1 MLILSFGEFDNE
13 FGNDNE
19 PMSNIRIKDYRYFFL
34 GEYVDLGSNE
44 RIQEYDESYCGAYCL
59 YMIYLIDMGFR
70 IKRALDILVN
80 QVKCP
85 DGYKKCQ
92 CFGCKAKGKLE
103 VNDNVNDNGNDNEN
117 DNDIDIDN
125 GNGNGN
131 CNQGTCL
138 PSHEQSSFSD
148 GKQETH
154 NDDDDKYI
162 SIFSE
167 RTPSVARQRG
177 TSLAS
182 QPNKEIN
189 LVHKMVV
196 DVDVEGPLP

>member
-1 MLILSFGEFDNE
+1 
-13 FGNDNE
+13 
-19 PMSNIRIKDYRYFFL
+19 
-34 GEYVDLGSNE
+34 
-44 RIQEYDESYCGAYCL
+44 
-59 YMIYLIDMGFR
+59 MIYLIDIGFR

-92 CFGCKAKGKLE
+92 CLDCKAKGKLE
-103 VNDNVNDNGNDNEN
+103 VNDNGNDNEN

-138 PSHEQSSFSD
+138 ASHEQSSFSD

-154 NDDDDKYI
+154 NDDDDKYT
-162 SIFSE
+162 STFSE

-177 TSLAS
+177 EVLGLPTKQRDKPFSQCGCGCGCGGAPSLNVS
-182 QPNKEIN
+182 RLDTPVNGKGNFLI
-189 LVHKMVV
+189 
-196 DVDVEGPLP
+196 DVDGRL